1 VEHHDHSLDWI
12 GPLKNRLDL
21 ALAEVCK
28 GEPAA
33 LYEPMAYILNAG
45 GKRLRPILLLLSCQS
60 AGGTID
66 DGFKAALAVELLH
79 TFTLVHDD
87 IMDRDDLRRGL
98 PTVHKKWDE
107 STAILAGDGLVT
119 LAFKTLMADGHPELL
134 RVMRRFAGG
143 LLILCEGQ
151 ALDKAF
157 EVRSDVK
164 MDEYLDMIRKKT
176 ATLLEMACEA
186 GAVLGNGGQE
196 AVNALA
202 GFGHALGMA
211 FQIQD
216 DLLDILSDEAVS
228 GKPTGS
234 DITAKK
240 KTCLSIHFRENA
252 AVKDAETFDGFWGR
266 PLSGPDIIRVRELFE
281 RSGSIGFAEEAVS
294 RWISECLKHLG
305 KLSPSESGD
314 RLIELTRA
322 LIQRTA

>member
-1 VEHHDHSLDWI
+1 
-12 GPLKNRLDL
+12 
-21 ALAEVCK
+21 
-28 GEPAA
+28 
-33 LYEPMAYILNAG
+33 
-45 GKRLRPILLLLSCQS
+45 LLSCQA
-60 AGGTID
+60 AGGSAEAA
-66 DGFKAALAVELLH
+66 FNAALAVELLH

-119 LAFKTLMADGHPELL
+119 LAFKTLMADEHPDLL
-134 RVMRRFAGG
+134 RVLRRFAGG

-157 EVRSDVK
+157 EVRSDVT
-164 MDEYLDMIRKKT
+164 MDDYLDMIRRKT

-186 GAVLGNGGQE
+186 GAVLGNGRPK

-240 KTCLSIHFRENA
+240 KTCLSIHFREHA
-252 AVKDAETFDGFWGR
+252 SVKDKEAFDGFWGR
-266 PLSGPDIIRVRELFE
+266 PLTGQDIVRVRELFG

-294 RWISECLKHLG
+294 RWIGECLRRLG
-305 KLSPSESGD
+305 ELDSSEAQN
-314 RLIELTRA
+314 RLEAITHA
-322 LIQRTA
+322 LLNRMA

>member
-1 VEHHDHSLDWI
+1 M
-12 GPLKNRLDL
+12 KNRIDI
-21 ALAEVCK
+21 ALAEACK
-28 GEPAA
+28 GEPSV
-33 LYEPMAYILNAG
+33 LYEPMAYVLNAG
-45 GKRLRPILLLLSCQS
+45 GKRLRPILLLLSSQA
-60 AGGTID
+60 AGGSVEA
-66 DGFKAALAVELLH
+66 GFNAALAVEFLH

-119 LAFKTLMADGHPELL
+119 LAFKTLLADGHPELL
-134 RVMRRFAGG
+134 HVMKRFAEG

-151 ALDKAF
+151 AMDKAF
-157 EVRSDVK
+157 EVQSDVK
-164 MDEYLDMIRKKT
+164 MDDYFDMIRRKT

-186 GAVLGNGGQE
+186 GAVLGDGKPE
-196 AVNALA
+196 TVNALA

-240 KTCLSIHFRENA
+240 KTCLSIHFREHA
-252 AVKDAETFDGFWGR
+252 GEKEKKTFDGFWGR
-266 PLSGPDIIRVRELFE
+266 PLSRPDIIRVRELFE
-281 RSGSIGFAEEAVS
+281 HSGSIGFAEEAVS
-294 RWISECLKHLG
+294 HWISGCLRRLG
-305 KLSPSESGD
+305 ELD
-314 RLIELTRA
+314 RTEAQGRLETVTHA
-322 LIQRTA
+322 LMKRMA